1 MLNVLKP
8 RWKTDKI
15 LTHASETASRCKEM
29 IGNLYD
35 NLAESRNDWI
45 EKNKYYYHEDWTY
58 MSFLI
63 PAGRTIIELGCGTG
77 ELLSHLRPSWGVGID
92 LSPKTIEQARRKYP
106 YLDFKLGDV
115 EDRDIIENVGAQ
127 FDAIVISD
135 TVGMLE
141 DCEETFRSLHGLC
154 HEDTRIVISY
164 YSRMWSPILSILE
177 KLGLKMP
184 SPQNNWLSAE
194 DIAELLKLAGFDIV
208 KKEWRILLP
217 KRLCGLGRLINKYL
231 PSVPG
236 IRNFSLRNYVVAR
249 PMVNAPKEKLSASV
263 IIPARNERGN
273 IRNALIRLPNFCDD
287 LEIIFVEG
295 HSSDNTL
302 EEICTVIAEN
312 PSKDIKV
319 LVQDGKGKGDAVRK
333 GFKHAR
339 GDVLFIL
346 DADLTTPPESM
357 PKFYRAICSGQ
368 GEFINGTRLV
378 YPMED
383 EAMRFLNLVANHVF
397 SVIFSWLLNQRIT
410 DTLCG
415 TKVLLRRHYEE
426 IARNRDYFGDFDPF
440 GDFDL
445 LFGASKQNLKFV
457 EIPVRYESRRYGETQ
472 ISRFQ
477 NGLSLLQMVVF
488 AFRRLKAI

>member
-8 RWKTDKI
+8 RWKTGKI
-15 LTHASETASRCKEM
+15 LTQAKQTASRCKEM
-29 IGNLYD
+29 IRSLYD
-35 NLAESRNDWI
+35 ELAENRHNWI
-45 EKNKYYYHEDWTY
+45 EKNKYYYQEDWTY

-63 PAGRTIIELGCGTG
+63 PAGKTIIELGCGTG

-92 LSPKTIEQARRKYP
+92 LSPKTIAHARLKYP
-106 YLDFKLGDV
+106 ALDFRLGDV
-115 EDRDIIENVGAQ
+115 EDPNMIEKVGAP
-127 FDAIVISD
+127 FDAIVMSD
-135 TVGMLE
+135 TVGMLV
-141 DCEETFRSLHGLC
+141 DCEETFRRLHALC

-164 YSRMWSPILSILE
+164 YSRMWAPVLSLME
-177 KLGLKMP
+177 KFGLKMP
-184 SPQNNWLSAE
+184 SPKNNWLSTE

-208 KKEWRILLP
+208 KTEWRILSP
-217 KRLCGLGRLINKYL
+217 KRLCGFGRLINKYL
-231 PSVPG
+231 PSIPG
-236 IRNFSLRNYVVAR
+236 IRHFSLRNYIVAR
-249 PMVNAPKEKLSASV
+249 PLVYGPKEKLSASI

-273 IRNALIRLPNFCDD
+273 IRNALIRLPEFCDD

-295 HSSDNTL
+295 HSSDQTL

-312 PSKDIKV
+312 PSQDIKV

-333 GFKHAR
+333 GFQHAR

-383 EAMRFLNLVANHVF
+383 EAMRFLNLIANYAF

-457 EIPVRYESRRYGETQ
+457 EIPIRYESRRYGETQ
-472 ISRFQ
+472 ISRFR

>member
-1 MLNVLKP
+1 MLNTLKSHRETDKVLSP
-8 RWKTDKI
+8 ARVTTSRWKEKI
-15 LTHASETASRCKEM
+15 RR
-29 IGNLYD
+29 LYD
-35 NLAESRNDWI
+35 DLAESRSEWI
-45 EKNKYYYHEDWTY
+45 VKNQYYYHEDWTY

-63 PAGRTIIELGCGTG
+63 PAGKKIIELGCGTG
-77 ELLSHLRPSWGVGID
+77 ELLSYLRPSWGVGID
-92 LSPKTIEQARRKYP
+92 LSPKTIEHARRKYP
-106 YLDFKLGDV
+106 SLDFKLGDV
-115 EDRDIIENVGAQ
+115 EDPSIIEKMGAP
-127 FDAIVISD
+127 FDAIVMSD

-141 DCEETFRSLHGLC
+141 DCEETFRRLHGLC
-154 HEDTRIVISY
+154 HEDTRIFISF
-164 YSRMWSPILSILE
+164 YSRIWSPLLLLLE
-177 KLGLKMP
+177 KFGLKMP
-184 SPQNNWLSAE
+184 SPQNNWLAE
-194 DIAELLKLAGFDIV
+194 KDIANLLKLSGFEIV
-208 KKEWRILLP
+208 KREWRILSP
-217 KRLCGLGRLINKYL
+217 KKLMGVGRFINKYL
-231 PSVPG
+231 PSIPG
-236 IRNFSLRNYVVAR
+236 LRHFSLRNYLVVR
-249 PMVNAPKEKLSASV
+249 PTMYAPREKLSASI

-273 IRNALIRLPNFCDD
+273 IRNALIRLPHFCED

-295 HSSDNTL
+295 HSSDKTL

-312 PSKDIKV
+312 PSLDIKV

-333 GFKHAR
+333 GFQHAR

-383 EAMRFLNLVANHVF
+383 EAMRFLNLIANHSF
-397 SVIFSWLLNQRIT
+397 SIIFSWLLNQRIT

-472 ISRFQ
+472 ISRFR

>member
-8 RWKTDKI
+8 RWKADKI
-15 LTHASETASRCKEM
+15 LTLASETAARCKEM
-29 IGNLYD
+29 IRNLYD
-35 NLAESRNDWI
+35 GLAESRHNWI
-45 EKNKYYYHEDWTY
+45 EKNKYYYNEDWTY

-63 PAGRTIIELGCGTG
+63 PAGKTIIELGCGTG
-77 ELLSHLRPSWGVGID
+77 ELLSYLRPSWGVGID
-92 LSPKTIEQARRKYP
+92 LSPKTIEQAKRKYP

-115 EDRDIIENVGAQ
+115 EDEDIIENVGAQ
-127 FDAIVISD
+127 FDAIVMSD
-135 TVGMLE
+135 TVGMLQ
-141 DCEETFRSLHGLC
+141 DCEETFRTLHSLC

-164 YSRMWSPILSILE
+164 YSRIWSPILSLLE
-177 KLGLKMP
+177 KIGLKMP
-184 SPQNNWLSAE
+184 SPKNNWLAGE

-208 KKEWRILLP
+208 KKEWRILSP
-217 KRLCGLGRLINKYL
+217 KKLFGLGRFINKYF
-231 PSVPG
+231 PSMPG
-236 IRNFSLRNYVVAR
+236 IRHLSLRHYLVAR
-249 PMVNAPKEKLSASV
+249 PMVNATKANLSASV

-295 HSSDNTL
+295 HSSDGTL

-383 EAMRFLNLVANHVF
+383 EAMRFLNLVANYMF

-472 ISRFQ
+472 ISRFR

>member
-1 MLNVLKP
+1 MLNALKP
-8 RWKTDKI
+8 HRKTEKI
-15 LTHASETASRCKEM
+15 LTHAHETVSRSKEM
-29 IGNLYD
+29 IGDLYD
-35 NLAESRNDWI
+35 NLAESRTDWI
-45 EKNKYYYHEDWTY
+45 EKNKYYYQEHWTY

-63 PAGRTIIELGCGTG
+63 PAGKTIIELGCGTG
-77 ELLSHLRPSWGVGID
+77 ELLSHLCPSWGVGID
-92 LSPKTIEQARRKYP
+92 LSPRTIEHARRKYP
-106 YLDFKLGDV
+106 NLEFKFGDV
-115 EDRDIIENVGAQ
+115 EDPHIIENMEAK

-141 DCEETFRSLHGLC
+141 DCEETFRSLHCLC
-154 HEDTRIVISY
+154 HEDTRIIISY
-164 YSRMWSPILSILE
+164 YSRLWSPIFWVLE
-177 KLGLKMP
+177 KFGMKRP
-184 SPQNNWLSAE
+184 SPRNNWLSAE

-208 KKEWRILLP
+208 KKEWRILSP
-217 KRLCGLGRLINKYL
+217 KRLFGLGRFINKYL

-236 IRNFSLRNYVVAR
+236 IRHLSLRNYVVAR
-249 PMVNAPKEKLSASV
+249 PMVKVPKEGLSASI

-273 IRNALIRLPNFCDD
+273 IRNALIRLPHFCED

-312 PSKDIKV
+312 PSQDIKV

-333 GFKHAR
+333 GFNHAR

-368 GEFINGTRLV
+368 GEFINGSRLV
-378 YPMED
+378 YPMEE
-383 EAMRFLNLVANHVF
+383 EAMRFLNLIANHMF

-415 TKVLLRRHYEE
+415 TKVLLKRHYEE
-426 IARNRDYFGDFDPF
+426 IARNRDYFGEFDPF

-445 LFGASKQNLKFV
+445 LFGASKQNLKFI

-472 ISRFQ
+472 ISRFR